1 MPEQNVSAV
10 ERALHILDVF
20 TDQDL
25 DLSLKEISERTGMY
39 KSTISRLAGTLET
52 CGFLMLSGRGRYR
65 LGPAL
70 WRLGSIYRR
79 SYRMDD
85 IVRPHLSDL
94 VQESGETA
102 SFYVPEG
109 SNRLCLFRENSP
121 SSLRHHLEEGA
132 ILPCGCGAAG
142 HVIRAWGDGI
152 DDRALD
158 VLNDRFA
165 QSEGERDPDISA
177 IAVPVLD
184 RQNNLLGVLTLSGPK
199 SRFSEEKRL
208 NLLNSLQQH
217 ARRCGSN
224 LSP

>member
-10 ERALHILDVF
+10 ERALNILDVF
-20 TDQDL
+20 TDQDS

-208 NLLNSLQQH
+208 NLLKSLQQH

>member
-10 ERALHILDVF
+10 ERALKILDVF
-20 TDQDL
+20 TDQDP
-25 DLSLKEISERTGMY
+25 DLSLKELAERTGMY
-39 KSTISRLAGTLET
+39 KSTISRLAGTLES

-85 IVRPHLSDL
+85 IVRPYLSIL
-94 VQESGETA
+94 VKESGETA

-132 ILPCGCGAAG
+132 ILPCDRGAAG
-142 HVIRAWGDGI
+142 HVIRAWGNGV
-152 DDRALD
+152 DDRAIE
-158 VLNDRFA
+158 VLGDRFA

-177 IAVPVLD
+177 VAVPVLD
-184 RQNNLLGVLTLSGPK
+184 RQNHLLGVLTLSGPS
-199 SRFSEEKRL
+199 SRFTKDKRD
-208 NLLNSLQQH
+208 NLLVSLQRH
-217 ARRCGSN
+217 ATDCGKQ
-224 LSP
+224 LSA

>member
-10 ERALHILDVF
+10 ERALNILDVF
-20 TDQDL
+20 TDQDS

-142 HVIRAWGDGI
+142 HVIRAWGNGI

-199 SRFSEEKRL
+199 SRFSEENRL